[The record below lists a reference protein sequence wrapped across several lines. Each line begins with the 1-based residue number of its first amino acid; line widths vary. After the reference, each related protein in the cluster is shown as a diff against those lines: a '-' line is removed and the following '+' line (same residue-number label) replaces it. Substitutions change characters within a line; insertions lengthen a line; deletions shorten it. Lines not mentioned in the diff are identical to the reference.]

1 MKICWFNEGRLG
13 VIINGTLHDVSAAL
27 TVLPSGSYPAYTGD
41 LLIAHLDAIRA
52 RILAVLPAAPTVEL
66 DSVRLNSP
74 VAQPGK
80 IIGVPVNYQKHV
92 EEAAADAATFT
103 SRYTG
108 GILEQGLFLK
118 ASSSLIGCSD
128 AVRITMPERLT
139 HHEIELAVVIGRK
152 TRNIPAQNALSCI
165 AGYTI
170 ALDMTVRG
178 PEDRSLRKSLDTY
191 SVLGPWLVTADEIPT
206 PQSLNLRLS
215 VNGETR
221 QLANTAEMILHI
233 AEQIEWASRFYTLYP
248 GDIIMTGTC
257 EGVGPVV
264 PGDAMRAEIE
274 GIGAMDVRVVGAES

>member
-1 MKICWFNEGRLG
+1 MKICWFNENRLG
-13 VIINGTLHDVSAAL
+13 VIVDGTLRDVSAAL
-27 TVLPSGSYPAYTGD
+27 SVLPVRSYPAYVGD
-41 LLIAHLDAIRA
+41 LLIAHLDAVRSEIEK
-52 RILAVLPAAPTVEL
+52 ILPQAPVIDL
-66 DSVRLNSP
+66 QSVRLESP
-74 VAQPGK
+74 VAQTGK

-92 EEAAADAATFT
+92 EEANADVATFT
-103 SRYTG
+103 NRYTG
-108 GILEQGLFLK
+108 GILEQGLFIK

-139 HHEIELAVVIGRK
+139 HHEIELAVVIGKK
-152 TRNIPAQNALSCI
+152 TRNVSASEAIGCI
-165 AGYTI
+165 AGYAI

-191 SVLGPWLVTADEIPT
+191 SVLGPWLVTADEIAD
-206 PQSLNLRLS
+206 PQSLHLKLT

-221 QLANTAEMILHI
+221 QETNTSQMILYI

-264 PGDAMRAEIE
+264 AGDLMHAEIE
-274 GIGAMDVRVVGAES
+274 GVGAMDVRVLSAED

>member
-1 MKICWFNEGRLG
+1 
-13 VIINGTLHDVSAAL
+13 
-27 TVLPSGSYPAYTGD
+27 
-41 LLIAHLDAIRA
+41 
-52 RILAVLPAAPTVEL
+52 
-66 DSVRLNSP
+66 
-74 VAQPGK
+74 
-80 IIGVPVNYQKHV
+80 
-92 EEAAADAATFT
+92 
-103 SRYTG
+103 
-108 GILEQGLFLK
+108 
-118 ASSSLIGCSD
+118 
-128 AVRITMPERLT
+128 
-139 HHEIELAVVIGRK
+139 
-152 TRNIPAQNALSCI
+152 
-165 AGYTI
+165 
-170 ALDMTVRG
+170 MTVRG

-206 PQSLNLRLS
+206 PQSLNLRLL